1 MWDNHHWLL
10 FGVVGTVGEFCSHGA
25 MEDNWCML
33 LHLCYTSPFCH
44 DHQTREC
51 CCLPQPSHSL
61 LPRSLNAI
69 IGDADKDESRHM
81 THKPLTFTLSLHSLL
96 DNHLGETLCATHL
109 LIWPSTSAYSGYA
122 AVRTGHAGPGMRVGS
137 IPGSGERSLRTV
149 QLWLAAPPTLSTMI
163 LRVLDIA
170 AAVALVYFAVKLVHS
185 RKRRLPLP
193 PGPPGA
199 SRYPLHPKD
208 ITDRSHRSGHLWK
221 PVWSPEVARM
231 DGLCCMES

>member
-81 THKPLTFTLSLHSLL
+81 THKPLTFTHSLLSLL
-96 DNHLGETLCATHL
+96 DNHLGETLCATQIFH
-109 LIWPSTSAYSGYA
+109 T
-122 AVRTGHAGPGMRVGS
+122 VVDVGS
-137 IPGSGERSLRTV
+137 LSMCGSEDGMCRSWNACT
-149 QLWLAAPPTLSTMI
+149 
-163 LRVLDIA
+163 
-170 AAVALVYFAVKLVHS
+170 
-185 RKRRLPLP
+185 
-193 PGPPGA
+193 A
-199 SRYPLHPKD
+199 S
-208 ITDRSHRSGHLWK
+208 
-221 PVWSPEVARM
+221 EQ
-231 DGLCCMES
+231 